1 VFYHGGDDEEGLVPE
16 SRVFM
21 QAKHAF
27 NAFDEGQL
35 SFVEG
40 EVLEVLEFHPSGW
53 WLGEISRE
61 RIGRFPR
68 SYCDV
73 ITDVYQDQTPLKE
86 DSPSYSD
93 RVHKIQDSNAR
104 AAESENDV
112 APLQEDHPLSVSR
125 QRKYDMCVLGGLLIY
140 GVMFAA
146 LAIAVKSTPLLGC
159 FMAGVAFARVPRT
172 EHLWHKNI
180 SPTHRWMISIF
191 FASVGF
197 EIPAKELL
205 KAELVV
211 WGFIFTIPSVFTKLS
226 TGLFVLTD
234 FPIDCSVIGWAMVGR
249 GELGFLMADV
259 AKKGELLTGDAFI
272 LTIWALVLST
282 FFAPFLFD
290 YYLRKKRK
298 KEMQVLSAGG
308 VVEGDPGLVTT
319 DHGHH

>member
-1 VFYHGGDDEEGLVPE
+1 
-16 SRVFM
+16 M

-35 SFVEG
+35 SFAEG

-53 WLGEISRE
+53 WLGEISRD

-86 DSPSYSD
+86 DTPSKDD
-93 RVHKIQDSNAR
+93 RIHKIQDSR
-104 AAESENDV
+104 SKSAEHSHEG
-112 APLQEDHPLSVSR
+112 PLQDDHPLSVSR
-125 QRKYDMCVLGGLLIY
+125 QQKYDMCVLGGLLIY
-140 GVMFAA
+140 GVLYAA
-146 LAIAVKSTPLLGC
+146 LAIAMKSTPLLGC
-159 FMAGVAFARVPRT
+159 FMAGVAYARVPRT
-172 EHLWHKNI
+172 EHLWHKNVA
-180 SPTHRWMISIF
+180 PTHRWLISIF

-197 EIPAKELL
+197 EIPALELL
-205 KAELVV
+205 KPELVL
-211 WGFIFTIPSVFTKLS
+211 WGLIFTIPSVFTKLS

-249 GELGFLMADV
+249 GELGFLMAQV
-259 AKKGELLTGDAFI
+259 AKDGGLLALDPFI
-272 LTIWALVLST
+272 LTVWALVLST

-290 YYLRKKRK
+290 YYLRQKRK

-308 VVEGDPGLVTT
+308 VVEGDPGLVSSSSGSSSGS
-319 DHGHH
+319 GHHRHH